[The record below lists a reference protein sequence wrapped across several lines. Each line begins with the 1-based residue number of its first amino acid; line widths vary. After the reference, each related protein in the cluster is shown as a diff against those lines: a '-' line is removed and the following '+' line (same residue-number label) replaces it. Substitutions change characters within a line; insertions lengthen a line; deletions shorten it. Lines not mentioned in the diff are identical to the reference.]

1 MRIAMRRHF
10 PLRCRPQRVT
20 NSPRRIDDDSVDVAA
35 TAETY
40 ATEAERF
47 VEKYRDWSLTS
58 LCGETF
64 RQALPD
70 PENRPARVLDLGC
83 GPGADTEVFADS
95 GLDALGLDITQP
107 FLRAARD
114 EMPAAR
120 FMRGDMRQIP
130 VRDDAVDGLWSS
142 AAFLHLPRSD
152 AEQTLAEFA
161 RVLRSG
167 GPLLLSAKAREAH
180 GTDAMESDDGRRFTL
195 WRADELRRLLENA
208 GFAPET
214 LATGPG
220 WHTFLAIRD

>member
-1 MRIAMRRHF
+1 MTNNA
-10 PLRCRPQRVT
+10 RP
-20 NSPRRIDDDSVDVAA
+20 IDDDSVDVAA

-40 ATEAERF
+40 AAEAERF
-47 VEKYRDWSLTS
+47 VEKYREWSLTS

-70 PENRPARVLDLGC
+70 PVDRPARVLDLGC
-83 GPGADTEVFADS
+83 GPGTDTEVFADS

-114 EMPAAR
+114 NVPAAR
-120 FMRGDMRQIP
+120 FMRGDMRSVP

-152 AEQTLAEFA
+152 AEPALAEFA
-161 RVLRSG
+161 RLLRSG
-167 GPLLLSAKAREAH
+167 GPLLLSAKARETRE
-180 GTDAMESDDGRRFTL
+180 TDAMEVDDGRRFTL
-195 WRADELRRLLENA
+195 WRANQLRRLLEDA
-208 GFAPET
+208 GFTPET
-214 LATGPG
+214 LETEPE